1 MHDYSIIKDI
11 VLILLLS
18 IPIIVIFNRIHLPS
32 IVGFLIA
39 GIILGPSA
47 LRIISNPDQIEILA
61 EIGVILLLFSVGL
74 ELSLKELVNIKKIL
88 LVGGGLQVTIT
99 ILITSVII
107 FAVGLPIKQAVFFGI
122 LISLSSTVIVL
133 KLLSDK
139 DELDSPQGKISL
151 GILIFQD
158 LAIVPLFLAVNLL
171 GTTDEISLG
180 EISLKF
186 LTAFGAVAA
195 IVVIAKYLSPPL
207 LHRLARLRMKEIFT
221 VGVILLI
228 LGTAY
233 ITHSLGLSFAIG
245 AFIAGLILSESE
257 YSHQIVADTLPL
269 RDAFNSLFFV
279 SVGLLLNI
287 NFVFESPLIVFTY
300 SLGVVLIKALIICGV
315 VLLLK
320 YPLRIAVLVGIS
332 LAQVGE
338 FSFIV
343 GEQGFGLNL
352 ISPELFNIF
361 ISSTIITM
369 ILTPF
374 LFKVAPRLAGKST
387 GLIRNNLKEKK
398 LEDIQDHVIVAG
410 FGLNGRNLA
419 HVLKETG
426 IEYVILEMNPETV
439 RKEKL
444 KGENIIYG
452 DIGNYEVLK
461 SAGINKAKILVIAIS
476 DRSTSKRALKLA
488 KELNPDIHVIVRT
501 RFMTE
506 TDELIRIG
514 AAMVIPEEFETSI
527 QIFRKV
533 LEQYHIPLNVIMQQV
548 NLLRGESYK
557 YLRSEE
563 GNEIAFTH
571 IDEILSARLTDTFY
585 INEENKFSGK
595 TLEELNLRK
604 KTDATIIA
612 IVRKGNTISTPAAN
626 EILQPGDTLVI
637 TGTHKSVDLAFNIL
651 ADNSSPVE

>member
-11 VLILLLS
+11 VLILLIS
-18 IPIIVIFNRIHLPS
+18 IPIIAIFNRMHLPS

-39 GIILGPSA
+39 GIVLGPSV
-47 LRIISNPDQIEILA
+47 LKIISNPDQIEMMA
-61 EIGVILLLFSVGL
+61 EIGVILLLFSIGL
-74 ELSLKELVNIKKIL
+74 ELSLKELADIKKIL
-88 LVGGGLQVTIT
+88 LIGGGLQVSLT
-99 ILITSVII
+99 ILIASVII
-107 FAVGLPIKQAVFFGI
+107 FAIGLPAKQAIFFGI

-139 DELDSPQGKISL
+139 NEIDAPHGKISV

-158 LAIVPLFLAVNLL
+158 LAIVPLFLIVDML
-171 GTTDEISLG
+171 GASDQISFG
-180 EISLKF
+180 EVSIRL
-186 LTAFGAVAA
+186 LTAFGAVAG
-195 IVVIAKYLSPPL
+195 IIFIAKYLSPHVL
-207 LHRLARLRMKEIFT
+207 YRLAKLRMKEIFT

-233 ITHSLGLSFAIG
+233 LTYSLGLSFALG

-279 SVGLLLNI
+279 SIGMLLNLG
-287 NFVFESPLIVFTY
+287 FVMESPIVVFAF
-300 SLGVVLIKALIICGV
+300 SLGVVLLKTLIIFSV
-315 VLLLK
+315 VILLK
-320 YPLRIAVLVGIS
+320 YPVRIAVLVGIG

-338 FSFIV
+338 FSFII
-343 GEQGFGLNL
+343 GEQGFSLNL

-369 ILTPF
+369 ILTPL
-374 LFKVAPRLAGKST
+374 LFKLAPRIAGKS
-387 GLIRNNLKEKK
+387 GNLAPGISKEKIIS
-398 LEDIQDHVIVAG
+398 EVQNHVIIAG
-410 FGLNGRNLA
+410 FGLNGKNLA

-426 IEYVILEMNPETV
+426 IKYIVIEMNPDTV
-439 RKEKL
+439 KKEKS

-452 DIGNYEVLK
+452 DIGNSEVLK
-461 SAGINKAKILVIAIS
+461 SAKINNAKILVIAIS

-488 KELNPDIHVIVRT
+488 KELNPSIHIIVRT
-501 RFMTE
+501 RFMKD
-506 TDELIRIG
+506 TDELVKMG
-514 AAMVIPEEFETSI
+514 AEMVIPEEFETSI

-563 GNEIAFTH
+563 GTDVAFTH
-571 IDEILSARLTDTFY
+571 IDELLSTRLTDTFY
-585 INEENKFSGK
+585 LSEENQFAGK
-595 TLEELNLRK
+595 TIGELNLRS

-612 IVRKGNTISTPAAN
+612 IVRKGTTVTNPSAKN
-626 EILQPGDTLVI
+626 ILQPGDTLVI
-637 TGTHKSVDLAFNIL
+637 TGTHKAVDLAFDL
-651 ADNSSPVE
+651 LSEKSD

>member
-18 IPIIVIFNRIHLPS
+18 IPVIVIFNRIQLPS

-39 GIILGPSA
+39 GIILGPSV
-47 LRIISNPDQIEILA
+47 LKIISNLEQIEVMA

-74 ELSLKELVNIKKIL
+74 EVSLKELLDIKKIL
-88 LVGGGLQVTIT
+88 LIGGGLQVVVT
-99 ILITSVII
+99 ILLSSIITYFIGVP
-107 FAVGLPIKQAVFFGI
+107 ARQAIFFGM

-139 DELDSPQGKISL
+139 DELDAPHGKFSVAISV
-151 GILIFQD
+151 FQD
-158 LAIVPLFLAVNLL
+158 LAIVPMFLIVDLL
-171 GTTDEISLG
+171 GTSDTVSFG
-180 EISLKF
+180 EVSIRL
-186 LTAFGAVAA
+186 LTAFGAVA
-195 IVVIAKYLSPPL
+195 VIIFAAKYLSPHIL
-207 LHRLARLRMKEIFT
+207 YRLAKLRMKEIFT

-233 ITHSLGLSFAIG
+233 FTYSMGLSFALG
-245 AFIAGLILSESE
+245 AFIAGLILSESD

-279 SVGLLLNI
+279 SIGLLLNLT
-287 NFVFESPLIVFTY
+287 FVVENPFIVIAS
-300 SLGVVLIKALIICGV
+300 SLGVVLLKALIIFFI

-320 YPLRIAVLVGIS
+320 YPVRIAVLVGIG

-338 FSFIV
+338 FSFIL
-343 GEQGFGLNL
+343 GEYGFRLNL
-352 ISPELFNIF
+352 VPPELFNIL

-374 LFKVAPRLAGKST
+374 LFKLAPRIAGKS
-387 GLIRNNLKEKK
+387 GKIDQSKSKEKII
-398 LEDIQDHVIVAG
+398 EEVQNHVIIAG

-426 IEYVILEMNPETV
+426 IKYVIIEMNPDTV
-439 RKEKL
+439 KKEKL

-461 SAGINKAKILVIAIS
+461 SARIDKAKILVIAIS
-476 DRSTSKRALKLA
+476 DRSTSRRAVKLA
-488 KELNPDIHVIVRT
+488 KQFNPNLFVIVRT
-501 RFMTE
+501 RFMKE
-506 TDELIRIG
+506 TNELVKLG
-514 AAMVIPEEFETSI
+514 ADMVIPEEFETSI
-527 QIFRKV
+527 QIFRQV

-557 YLRSEE
+557 YLRSEDGAE
-563 GNEIAFTH
+563 VGFTH

-585 INEENKFSGK
+585 INDDNKFAGK
-595 TLEELNLRK
+595 TIGELNLRS

-612 IVRKGNTISTPAAN
+612 IVRKGTTITTPNAKDT
-626 EILQPGDTLVI
+626 LQAGDTIVI
-637 TGTHKSVDLAFNIL
+637 TGTHKAVDEAFDL
-651 ADNSSPVE
+651 LSKQTE

>member
-1 MHDYSIIKDI
+1 MHDYTIFKDI
-11 VLILLLS
+11 VLILLVS
-18 IPIIVIFNRIHLPS
+18 IPVIIIFNKMQLPS

-39 GIILGPSA
+39 GIILGPSV
-47 LRIISNPDQIEILA
+47 LKIISNPEQIEIMA
-61 EIGVILLLFSVGL
+61 EIGVILLLFAVGL
-74 ELSLKELVNIKKIL
+74 ELSLKELVSIRKIL
-88 LVGGGLQVTIT
+88 LIGGGLQVLIT
-99 ILITSVII
+99 ILVTAVII
-107 FAVGLPIKQAVFFGI
+107 YAIGLQIKQAIFFGI
-122 LISLSSTVIVL
+122 LVSLSSTVIVL
-133 KLLSDK
+133 KLYSDK
-139 DELDSPQGKISL
+139 DELDAPHGKMSL

-171 GTTDEISLG
+171 GTTDEISIG
-180 EISLKF
+180 EISINF
-186 LTAFGAVAA
+186 LTAIGAVAA
-195 IVVIAKYLSPPL
+195 IVIIAKYLSPPL
-207 LHRLARLRMKEIFT
+207 LYRLAKLRMKEIFT

-279 SVGLLLNI
+279 SVGLLLNLS
-287 NFVFESPLIVFTY
+287 FVFEAPVIVFAY
-300 SLGVVLIKALIICGV
+300 SFGVVIVKSLIIIGV

-320 YPLRIAVLVGIS
+320 YPVRVAILVGLG

-343 GEQGFGLNL
+343 GEQGFSLNL

-374 LFKVAPRLAGKST
+374 LLKLAPRIAGKSSGFKT
-387 GLIRNNLKEKK
+387 LKSTEKPI
-398 LEDIQDHVIVAG
+398 EQMQDHVIIAG

-426 IEYVILEMNPETV
+426 IKYVIVEMNPDTV
-439 RKEKL
+439 KKEKS

-452 DIGNYEVLK
+452 DIGNNEVLH
-461 SAGINKAKILVIAIS
+461 SALISKAKVMVIAIS
-476 DRSTSKRALKLA
+476 DRSTSRRALNLA
-488 KELNPDIHVIVRT
+488 KEMNPKIQVIVRT
-501 RFMTE
+501 RFMKE
-506 TDELIRIG
+506 TDELIKMG

-533 LEQYHIPLNVIMQQV
+533 LEQYHVPLNVIMQQV

-557 YLRSEE
+557 YLRAEE
-563 GNEIAFTH
+563 GTDVVFTH
-571 IDEILSARLTDTFY
+571 IDELLSARLTDTFY
-585 INEENKFSGK
+585 INEENIFIGK
-595 TLEELNLRK
+595 SLGELDLRK

-612 IVRKGNTISTPAAN
+612 IVRKGSTISTPAAN
-626 EILQPGDTLVI
+626 DKLQAGDTLVI
-637 TGTHKSVDLAFNIL
+637 TGTHKSVDLAFEL
-651 ADNSSPVE
+651 LSGKSME

>member
-1 MHDYSIIKDI
+1 SIIKDI
-11 VLILLLS
+11 VLILLIS
-18 IPIIVIFNRIHLPS
+18 IPIIAIFNRMHLPS

-47 LRIISNPDQIEILA
+47 LKIISNPDQIEIMA
-61 EIGVILLLFSVGL
+61 EIGVILLMFSIGL
-74 ELSLKELVNIKKIL
+74 ELSLKELVKIKKIL
-88 LVGGGLQVTIT
+88 LLGGGLQVTAT
-99 ILITSVII
+99 ILISSIII
-107 FAVGLPIKQAVFFGI
+107 FVVGLPAKQAIFFGI
-122 LISLSSTVIVL
+122 LVSLSSTVIVL
-133 KLLSDK
+133 KLLSDR
-139 DELDSPQGKISL
+139 DELDTPNGKISL

-158 LAIVPLFLAVNLL
+158 LAIVPLFLIVNLL
-171 GTTDEISLG
+171 GTSDKVTFGEVSLQM
-180 EISLKF
+180 LM
-186 LTAFGAVAA
+186 AFGSVAA
-195 IVVIAKYLSPPL
+195 IIFIAKYLSPHVL
-207 LHRLARLRMKEIFT
+207 YRLAKLRMKEIFT

-233 ITHSLGLSFAIG
+233 LTHSLGLSFAIG

-269 RDAFNSLFFV
+269 KDAFNSLFFV
-279 SVGLLLNI
+279 SVGLLLNLS
-287 NFVFESPLIVFTY
+287 FVFESPLIVFTY
-300 SLGVVLIKALIICGV
+300 SLGVVLIKGLIIFVV

-320 YPLRIAVLVGIS
+320 YPVRIAILVGLG

-343 GEQGFGLNL
+343 GEQGFNLNL

-374 LFKVAPRLAGKST
+374 LFKLAPRLAGKSSALSS
-387 GLIRNNLKEKK
+387 GKSKEKII
-398 LEDIQDHVIVAG
+398 EDIQDHVIIAG

-426 IEYVILEMNPETV
+426 IRYVIIEMNPETV
-439 RKEKL
+439 KKEKA
-444 KGENIIYG
+444 KGENIVYG

-461 SAGINKAKILVIAIS
+461 SARINKAKILVIAIS

-488 KELNPDIHVIVRT
+488 KELNPNIHVIVRT

-506 TDELIRIG
+506 TDELVKMG

-533 LEQYHIPLNVIMQQV
+533 LEQYHIPLNIIMQQV

-557 YLRSEE
+557 YLRSEDGAE
-563 GNEIAFTH
+563 VAFTH
-571 IDEILSARLTDTFY
+571 IDEILSARLTETFY
-585 INEENKFSGK
+585 LNEENKCAGK
-595 TLEELNLRK
+595 SIEELNLRK

-612 IVRKGNTISTPAAN
+612 IVRKGATITTPAAK

-637 TGTHKSVDLAFNIL
+637 TGNHQAVDLAFNL
-651 ADNSSPVE
+651 LSGNTE